1 MSSSKEPRDHFRN
14 IPPPQGAAKPN
25 AYTRFI
31 PREELDSFAAWQ
43 PGTLGGEQT
52 PAEASRS
59 ETKEEAQAQKAAQLQ
74 AARRAGYADGYRDGL
89 AALEGFKATFT
100 QQVAVQ
106 LGALVDS
113 FSAQLDAL
121 QSHLAGAVTRSATAL
136 ARQVVREELLVH
148 PEHIATIAQDA
159 IDALLQNARHVR
171 VRVNPDD
178 LSLVA
183 QGAAD
188 ALRARGAHLV
198 ADDAIMR
205 GGCEI
210 DSDIGLVD
218 ATIEAR
224 WRRAAAAL
232 GSELPWTDAALPV
245 AREGRP

>member
-14 IPPPQGAAKPN
+14 VPAPQGSGKAN
-25 AYTRFI
+25 AYARFI
-31 PREELDSFAAWQ
+31 PREELDGFAAWQ
-43 PGTLGGEQT
+43 PGTFGSEQT
-52 PAEASRS
+52 PPEASKPETGAEA
-59 ETKEEAQAQKAAQLQ
+59 EAQKAAQLQ

-100 QQVAVQ
+100 QQVSVQ
-106 LGALVDS
+106 LGTLVDS

-121 QSHLAGAVTRSATAL
+121 QSHMADAVARSATAL
-136 ARQVVREELLVH
+136 ARQVVRQELLTH
-148 PEHIATIAQDA
+148 PEHVASVARDA
-159 IDALLQNARHVR
+159 IEALLQNARHVR

-188 ALRARGAHLV
+188 VLRARGAQLV
-198 ADDAIMR
+198 ADDAIAR

-224 WRRAAAAL
+224 WRRASAAL
-232 GSELPWTDAALPV
+232 GSELPWADQALQSAPKD
-245 AREGRP
+245 RP

>member
-14 IPPPQGAAKPN
+14 VPAPQGSGKAN
-25 AYTRFI
+25 AYARFI
-31 PREELDSFAAWQ
+31 PREELDGFAAWQ
-43 PGTLGGEQT
+43 PGTVGSEQT
-52 PAEASRS
+52 PPEASKPETGAEA
-59 ETKEEAQAQKAAQLQ
+59 EAQKAAQLQ

-100 QQVAVQ
+100 QQVSMQ
-106 LGALVDS
+106 LGTLVDS

-121 QSHLAGAVTRSATAL
+121 QSHMADAVARSATAL
-136 ARQVVREELLVH
+136 ARQVVRQELLMH
-148 PEHIATIAQDA
+148 PEHVASVARDA
-159 IDALLQNARHVR
+159 IDALLQTARHIR

-188 ALRARGAHLV
+188 ALLARGAQLV
-198 ADDAIMR
+198 ADDAIAR

-224 WRRAAAAL
+224 WCRASAAL
-232 GSELPWTDAALPV
+232 GSELPWSDAIAQTPQE
-245 AREGRP
+245 ARP